1 MSADAFAPLPAPP
14 YYAVVFASRRT
25 AVDAADAATAERML
39 AMTAQQPGFLGVD
52 SARDAAGFGITLSYR
67 DSEAAIA
74 DPRRHAEHTLAR
86 GGGPRDGYEHC
97 TLRVARVERA
107 CAWDK
112 DSGA

>member
-1 MSADAFAPLPAPP
+1 MSADASAPLPAPP

-25 AVDAADAATAERML
+25 AVDAADAATVERML
-39 AMTAQQPGFLGVD
+39 AMAARQPGFLGVD

-74 DPRRHAEHTLAR
+74 AWRRDAEHTLAR
-86 GGGPRDGYEHC
+86 EGGRRDGNEHC
-97 TLRVARVERA
+97 TLRVARIERA
-107 CAWDK
+107 YARDK